1 MTLMQHVNGTRGRT
15 VTALP
20 EHTFK
25 DSGITI
31 RYRKVGPMTNQ
42 RLAQAV
48 RKEMPPPA
56 VPTVETPLGAEEN
69 PADPAYERAYKEWEQ
84 RAAVE
89 LNERMMRYAALE
101 ADVTIDDRI
110 RAEVA
115 RVRRHLK
122 MVKSPFEDN
131 PELEPDENDRI
142 CYILHVACASAED
155 LKEFGEAV
163 RERSVPT
170 EEAVQRHADTFPGDI
185 SGEVGL

>member
-1 MTLMQHVNGTRGRT
+1 MQHVNGTRGRA
-15 VTALP
+15 VPALP

-31 RYRKVGPMTNQ
+31 KYRKVGPMTNQ

-56 VPTVETPLGAEEN
+56 VPTVETELGTEEN

-101 ADVTIDDRI
+101 CDIPIDDRI

-122 MVKSPFEDN
+122 IAKAPFEDD
-131 PELEPDENDRI
+131 PELDQDENDRI
-142 CYILHVACASAED
+142 CYVLHVACASSED
-155 LKEFGEAV
+155 LREFGEAV

-170 EEAVQRHADTFPGDI
+170 EEAVQRHIATFPGDVP
-185 SGEVGL
+185 GETDL